1 MTNPRTLFPLVFLAL
16 TSTFG
21 CQTIPG
27 SATIE
32 IPAAENPRDEA
43 LSKSVLGRL
52 LAYKK
57 ADLSGVSVVSNNGKV
72 YLGGTVKS
80 LDARE
85 QALKIAWHSP
95 GVQSVVNRLEVQ
107 K

>member
-1 MTNPRTLFPLVFLAL
+1 MPYPRFLLPLVFLAL

-27 SATIE
+27 SATVE
-32 IPAAENPRDEA
+32 IPAAENPRDAA
-43 LSKSVLGRL
+43 LSKSMLDRL
-52 LAYKK
+52 LAYNK
-57 ADLSGVSVVSNNGKV
+57 ADLSGISVVSNNGKV

-80 LDARE
+80 LEARQ
-85 QALKIAWHSP
+85 QALRIAWHSP

-107 K
+107 H

>member
-1 MTNPRTLFPLVFLAL
+1 MTNPRTLLPLVFLAL
-16 TSTFG
+16 TLG
-21 CQTIPG
+21 CQTIVPG

-32 IPAAENPRDEA
+32 IPATENPRDEA